1 MLFAACI
8 QKLPLIDQIKKKLFL
23 CFAAKISS
31 HFTKI
36 EVISK
41 SRDLSVESVEL
52 ICIPFL
58 DSRRS
63 RRDTRRHMDKNCCNL
78 KQN

>member
-1 MLFAACI
+1 MHSAACI
-8 QKLPLIDQIKKKLFL
+8 QKLPYIDQIRKFVFVLCRKKF
-23 CFAAKISS
+23 
-31 HFTKI
+31 HTTKI

-41 SRDLSVESVEL
+41 SRDLSVESIEV

-58 DSRRS
+58 GSRRS